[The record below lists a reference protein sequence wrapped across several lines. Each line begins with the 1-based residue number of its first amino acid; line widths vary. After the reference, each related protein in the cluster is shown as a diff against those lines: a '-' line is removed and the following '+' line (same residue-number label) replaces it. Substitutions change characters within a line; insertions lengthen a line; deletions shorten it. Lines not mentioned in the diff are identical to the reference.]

1 MIRHIRAESV
11 NQALSEGL
19 YHLAYHGIEEPSR
32 NGPVIVSPCPVITT
46 YVRPERRVLVSA
58 TRDANPFFHLFEALW
73 MLAGRNDVTFPATFA
88 SNIAS
93 YSDDGET
100 LHGAYGYRWREAFG
114 FDQLPVIIRELKNNP
129 ASRRCVLQMWDPT
142 PRYDDRGGDGG
153 ADDLRLAMEG
163 GLDVPCN
170 TAAYFDT
177 IGGKLNMTVTCRSN
191 DIIWGA
197 YGANAVHFSILL
209 EYVAALTG
217 IPMGVYRQFSN
228 NFHAYTNL
236 VPRSQFGS
244 YADSVAAT
252 CVYSSAG
259 AMRTR
264 TFDKTPF
271 LVPLMEPGDDAWHE
285 DLERFMTM
293 VDAGG
298 LVASTY
304 TTNFF
309 TKVVGPMFQTWYLW
323 KHKDFDGAWQASLT
337 IAADDWR
344 LAAQDWLSIREQR
357 RLEKTNV

>member
-46 YVRPERRVLVSA
+46 YVHPERRVLVSA

-73 MLAGRNDVTFPATFA
+73 MLAGRNDVAFPAKFA
-88 SNIAS
+88 SNLAN
-93 YSDDGET
+93 YSDDAVT
-100 LHGAYGYRWREAFG
+100 LNGAYGHRWRNHFG
-114 FDQLPVIIRELKNNP
+114 YDQLPLIINELRANP
-129 ASRRCVLQMWDPT
+129 KTRRAVLQMWD
-142 PRYDDRGGDGG
+142 GG
-153 ADDLRLAMEG
+153 AGEG
-163 GLDVPCN
+163 GPGYPGDLKLALEGSRDVPCN

-209 EYVAALTG
+209 EYVAGMTG

-228 NFHAYTNL
+228 NFHAYTDL
-236 VPRSQFGS
+236 VPRDQFAS

-259 AMRTR
+259 IMRAR

-298 LVASTY
+298 LVSSTY

-323 KHKDFDGAWQASLT
+323 KHKDFDGARQASLT

-357 RLEKTNV
+357 RLESKNV